1 MYKTLFWILFLTAL
15 VLGAYLYVEKYGPGY
30 VLVTHGSYKIET
42 TLAFGII
49 AVVVASVLIRFLY
62 RLLMGVWHIPRAVKK
77 QSQGR
82 RFDKSRKLLTQGLVD
97 LAEGR
102 YDQAETR
109 LVKMVNYSESPLLH
123 YLAAARAAQLQGRYE
138 ERDRYLKAAHEARPD
153 AEVAIGVTQAELQL
167 AHQQTEES
175 LATLTHL
182 RGIAPR
188 HDHILRLLARVYL
201 ELEDWTSLIEI
212 LPDVRKKKLLSEHLL
227 KTMETKT
234 YQGVLDAAKGD
245 QQALEKAWSK
255 IPKTAHT
262 DANLVVHYTNLSNQ
276 VASQNSN
283 IEQLIVKSLVHHW
296 DDRLIDAYGLF
307 EANNAN
313 AQLKQAEKWLDDYGQ
328 NEYLLLALGRICI
341 RAKLW
346 GKAQSYLEASIGVKA
361 MPANCLVLAELMSD
375 HLDQK
380 GKASEYYKKGLQL
393 SLTQQVSASKSTP
406 MVPA

>member
-15 VLGAYLYVEKYGPGY
+15 VLGAYLYVEKFGPGY
-30 VLVTHGSYKIET
+30 VLVTHGNYKIET

-49 AVVVASVLIRFLY
+49 AVVVASMLIRLLY

-109 LVKMVNYSESPLLH
+109 LVKMVDYSESPLLH

-138 ERDRYLKAAHEARPD
+138 ERDKYLKAAHEARPD

-182 RGIAPR
+182 RSIAPR
-188 HDHILRLLARVYL
+188 HDHVLRLLARVYL

-212 LPDVRKKKLLSEHLL
+212 LPEIRKKKLLSEHLL

-234 YQGVLDAAKGD
+234 YQGVLDAASGN

-262 DANLVVHYTNLSNQ
+262 DANLVVHYVNLSNQ
-276 VASQNSN
+276 VASQNN
-283 IEQLIVKSLVHHW
+283 NTEQLIVKSLVHQW

-346 GKAQSYLEASIGVKA
+346 GKAQSYLEASIGVRA

-393 SLTQQVSASKSTP
+393 SLTQQVSASNSTR

>member
-1 MYKTLFWILFLTAL
+1 MFRILFWILFITAL
-15 VLGAYLYVEKYGPGY
+15 GLGAYLFVLEKGAGY
-30 VLVTHGSYKIET
+30 VLVKYGDYSIET

-49 AVVVASVLIRFLY
+49 VVAVAAVLIRYIFKF
-62 RLLMGVWHIPRAVKK
+62 LMGVWHIPRAVKN

-82 RFDKSRKLLTQGLVD
+82 RFNKSRKLLTQGLVD

-109 LVKMVNYSESPLLH
+109 LVKMVDYSESPLLH

-182 RGIAPR
+182 RSIAPR
-188 HDHILRLLARVYL
+188 HDHVLRLLARVYL

-212 LPDVRKKKLLSEHLL
+212 LPEIRKKKLLSEHLL

-234 YQGVLDAAKGD
+234 YQGVLDAASGN

-262 DANLVVHYTNLSNQ
+262 DANLVVHYVNLSNQ
-276 VASQNSN
+276 VASQNN
-283 IEQLIVKSLVHHW
+283 NTEQLIVKSLVHHW

-313 AQLKQAEKWLDDYGQ
+313 AQLKQAEKWLNDYGQ

-346 GKAQSYLEASIGVKA
+346 GKAQSYLEASIGARA
-361 MPANCLVLAELMSD
+361 MPANCLVLAELMSN

-380 GKASEYYKKGLQL
+380 SKASEYYKKGLQL
-393 SLTQQVSASKSTP
+393 SLRQQVSASNSTG
-406 MVPA
+406 MVTA